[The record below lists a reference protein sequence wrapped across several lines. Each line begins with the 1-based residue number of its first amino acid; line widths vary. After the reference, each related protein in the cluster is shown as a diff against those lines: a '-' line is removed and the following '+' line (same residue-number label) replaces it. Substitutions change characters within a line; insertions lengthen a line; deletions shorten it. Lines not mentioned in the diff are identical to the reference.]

1 MSKTKKNGI
10 KTRPQTDLQFKQGKI
25 FDLNKKYNFDMFL
38 TAIRGGIAFAAE
50 QQIAELKKRILR
62 LKAIEKKSKKGRIKT
77 QEIVE
82 NSTDNMNSLPSR
94 KYHVSLNEIEKK
106 SLESEMF
113 REWFD
118 INRIR
123 IISGEI
129 RRQEKC
135 QENIYRRKKLKL
147 RVPLEVGEEVLML
160 LARLKKK
167 DSPGKF

>member
-1 MSKTKKNGI
+1 
-10 KTRPQTDLQFKQGKI
+10 
-25 FDLNKKYNFDMFL
+25 
-38 TAIRGGIAFAAE
+38 
-50 QQIAELKKRILR
+50 
-62 LKAIEKKSKKGRIKT
+62 
-77 QEIVE
+77 
-82 NSTDNMNSLPSR
+82 MNSLPSR
-94 KYHVSLNEIEKK
+94 KYHVPLNEIEKK

-147 RVPLEVGEEVLML
+147 RVPLEVGEEDLML